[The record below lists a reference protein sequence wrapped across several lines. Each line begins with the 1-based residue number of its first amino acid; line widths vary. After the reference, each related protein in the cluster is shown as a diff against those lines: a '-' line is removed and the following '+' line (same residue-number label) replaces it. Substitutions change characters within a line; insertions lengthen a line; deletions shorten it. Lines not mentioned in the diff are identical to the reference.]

1 MFISPDPQDA
11 NLIHAMAVRA
21 LAGHSAGDIL
31 GPVRPAALVFVLAAA
46 CGSQGP
52 PVGPEH
58 TPVNSPEARSGCP
71 AEWKRAKQAREDP
84 IGTAGA
90 ARERAARAAAQA
102 VLAQAECE
110 HRRFDSWRIDA
121 GSQGMMAA
129 ELRGARRYYLSTRT
143 LYEEATRYGDA
154 ATSVGAWARLAD
166 LHLAF
171 AQKLDRMPAPVD
183 VQAPDARS
191 DYRRQMR
198 QLMSTFEIEA
208 ALAAARALDA
218 AGGTARPRSRAAARA
233 TARLAAWVRTS
244 CEKLA
249 VLDPDSL
256 AGYPACAGPRTRG
269 EAGAVSLG
277 WVAAL
282 VAVARAAE
290 MIRRAAATSRC
301 LAWPRCRWCRCRSA
315 TPPRRARRRWRRP

>member
-1 MFISPDPQDA
+1 
-11 NLIHAMAVRA
+11 
-21 LAGHSAGDIL
+21 
-31 GPVRPAALVFVLAAA
+31 VRPAALVFVLAAA

-71 AEWKRAKQAREDP
+71 AEWKRAKQAREDL
-84 IGTAGA
+84 IGTAGP

-110 HRRFDSWRIDA
+110 HRRFAGWRIEA

-143 LYEEATRYGDA
+143 LYEEVTRYGDA
-154 ATSVGAWARLAD
+154 ASSVGAWARLAD

-171 AQKLDRMPAPVD
+171 ARKLDGMPAPVD

-218 AGGTARPRSRAAARA
+218 AGVDPAASSQSDPEAKP
-233 TARLAAWVRTS
+233 ARLAAWVRTS

-256 AGYPACAGPRTRG
+256 AGYPACAG
-269 EAGAVSLG
+269 AGG
-277 WVAAL
+277 
-282 VAVARAAE
+282 
-290 MIRRAAATSRC
+290 
-301 LAWPRCRWCRCRSA
+301 PQ
-315 TPPRRARRRWRRP
+315 

>member
-1 MFISPDPQDA
+1 MSRSVHFPDPQDA
-11 NLIHAMAVRA
+11 PDRRDRA

-31 GPVRPAALVFVLAAA
+31 GPVRPAALVFALAAA

-58 TPVNSPEARSGCP
+58 TPVNSPEAQSGCP
-71 AEWKRAKQAREDP
+71 AEWKRAKQAREDL

-110 HRRFDSWRIDA
+110 HRRFVSWRIDA

-143 LYEEATRYGDA
+143 LYEEVTRYGDA
-154 ATSVGAWARLAD
+154 ASAVGAWARLAD

-171 AQKLDRMPAPVD
+171 AQKLDGMPAPVN

-218 AGGTARPRSRAAARA
+218 AGVDPAESPSSDPEAKP
-233 TARLAAWVRTS
+233 ARLAAWVRTS

-256 AGYPACAGPRTRG
+256 AGYPACAG
-269 EAGAVSLG
+269 AGG
-277 WVAAL
+277 
-282 VAVARAAE
+282 
-290 MIRRAAATSRC
+290 
-301 LAWPRCRWCRCRSA
+301 PQ
-315 TPPRRARRRWRRP
+315 

>member
-1 MFISPDPQDA
+1 MD
-11 NLIHAMAVRA
+11 
-21 LAGHSAGDIL
+21 
-31 GPVRPAALVFVLAAA
+31 
-46 CGSQGP
+46 
-52 PVGPEH
+52 
-58 TPVNSPEARSGCP
+58 SPEARSGCP
-71 AEWKRAKQAREDP
+71 AEWKRAKRAREEL

-90 ARERAARAAAQA
+90 ARERAARVAAQA

-110 HRRFDSWRIDA
+110 HQRFTRWRIDA

-154 ATSVGAWARLAD
+154 ASSVGAWARLAD

-171 AQKLDRMPAPVD
+171 AHKLDEMPAPVD

-218 AGGTARPRSRAAARA
+218 AGVGAAVTPEPGAAAPQQPPQLA
-233 TARLAAWVRTS
+233 TWVRGS

-249 VLDPDSL
+249 VLDPESL
-256 AGYPACAGPRTRG
+256 AGYPACAG
-269 EAGAVSLG
+269 
-277 WVAAL
+277 
-282 VAVARAAE
+282 AE
-290 MIRRAAATSRC
+290 VQR
-301 LAWPRCRWCRCRSA
+301 
-315 TPPRRARRRWRRP
+315 